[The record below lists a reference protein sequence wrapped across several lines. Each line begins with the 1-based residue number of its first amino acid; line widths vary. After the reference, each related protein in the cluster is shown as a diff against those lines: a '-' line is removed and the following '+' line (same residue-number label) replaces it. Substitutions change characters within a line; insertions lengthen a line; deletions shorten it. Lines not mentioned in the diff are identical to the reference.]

1 MNVVMATFM
10 LVYNTWIYI
19 TPILHLKMNVGLF
32 WVLLKKKSFVI
43 FKRVE
48 KLVIISIAISLL
60 IGLIGIYIAS
70 RLFTKPIV
78 LLANKVRNSNP
89 SKPVNLDKINIS
101 EIDELSSA
109 IELLSANVA
118 DSSSKL
124 SQIIEM
130 VDMPIELLSYT
141 KRRECFCTKNF

>member
-1 MNVVMATFM
+1 M
-10 LVYNTWIYI
+10 
-19 TPILHLKMNVGLF
+19 
-32 WVLLKKKSFVI
+32 KKKVFCHFQKDREISYNIYSNFFI
-43 FKRVE
+43 NRSNRYLHCIK
-48 KLVIISIAISLL
+48 IIYKTNCS
-60 IGLIGIYIAS
+60 
-70 RLFTKPIV
+70 
-78 LLANKVRNSNP
+78 LANKVRNSNP

-130 VDMPIELLSYT
+130 VDMPIGLLSYT
-141 KRRECFCTKNF
+141 KRRECFFVQKIKT

>member
-1 MNVVMATFM
+1 M
-10 LVYNTWIYI
+10 
-19 TPILHLKMNVGLF
+19 
-32 WVLLKKKSFVI
+32 SFS
-43 FKRVE
+43 KRVE

-130 VDMPIELLSYT
+130 VDMPIGAFELY
-141 KRRECFCTKNF
+141 KNAENVFVQKNFLACLLLKSNLKNMDIWKKISS